1 MTKGLSVDES
11 AQSVRAAG
19 VVDRR
24 AAQPR
29 APVPPGPAGIDLRH
43 EPAPETVLAGLPPG
57 AVVLVLTHDHAEDLA
72 ICDMALRTH
81 GLGEIGLIG
90 SAAKWSRF
98 RTRLLGEGHT
108 DEQVDAIRCPIGVPD
123 IAGKEPAVIAVSV
136 AADLLRLL
144 QPAPAADP
152 SAAPTAGGA
161 R

>member
-144 QPAPAADP
+144 QPADVP
-152 SAAPTAGGA
+152 APTAGEA